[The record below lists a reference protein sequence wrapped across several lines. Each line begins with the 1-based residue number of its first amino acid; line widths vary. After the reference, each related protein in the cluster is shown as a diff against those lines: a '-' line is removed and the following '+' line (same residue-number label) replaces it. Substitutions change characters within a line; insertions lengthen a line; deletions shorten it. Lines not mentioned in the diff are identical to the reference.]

1 MPKPHIEKCWKE
13 KLQLKENSQ
22 AGEHSCKHETTGY
35 FYLDV
40 GTFSSGCVATRRRN
54 TLWQQNTFILCFF
67 LKTLLDQKHC
77 VVTTYKWNLNLK
89 KHKAATYLH
98 ILLIGLSSGP
108 LSFNVI
114 VMGQF
119 SLITEGLTN
128 THTHPHTHYND
139 INRQFRGLMSPVVS
153 VHHTL
158 LHESQSSAA
167 AGDEVILHSVWSP
180 LINADCSHV
189 KWDGLCGVS
198 EAPAARSDSSAVV
211 KVKRSDREQQRLI
224 SLCSLYLLCCLLDNL
239 IVTDQSVCTLSW
251 GRTIWACDCVVA
263 KWIWNWYRSP
273 GLSKQ

>member
-22 AGEHSCKHETTGY
+22 AGDHSCKHETTGY

-40 GTFSSGCVATRRRN
+40 RTFSSGCVATRRRN
-54 TLWQQNTFILCFF
+54 TLWQQNTFILCVF

-114 VMGQF
+114 VIGQF

-139 INRQFRGLMSPVVS
+139 INSSEDLWV
-153 VHHTL
+153 
-158 LHESQSSAA
+158 QSSLC
-167 AGDEVILHSVWSP
+167 ITHYCTSHSRPQQQVM
-180 LINADCSHV
+180 
-189 KWDGLCGVS
+189 KWFFIQSG
-198 EAPAARSDSSAVV
+198 
-211 KVKRSDREQQRLI
+211 RL
-224 SLCSLYLLCCLLDNL
+224 
-239 IVTDQSVCTLSW
+239 
-251 GRTIWACDCVVA
+251 
-263 KWIWNWYRSP
+263 
-273 GLSKQ
+273 